1 MSEASLLVP
10 DVNRPYTINSKLED
24 CRRHGPDS
32 GAELFL
38 VEGDSAANSVTAA
51 RDTLFQAVLPMQ
63 GKPMNV
69 GKASAKRLA
78 DNAWLQ
84 TLFDSLGCGIGSDF
98 KLETLRYERVM
109 LLFDP
114 DADGIHCGALML
126 ICFECLMPEL
136 LDTGRVHMIRA
147 PLLRVTSPSLS
158 APVYA
163 HAPTHH
169 QELLRALQ
177 ERGIND
183 YQLLRYRGLG
193 SLERDLLIEQCIL
206 PETRR
211 AKAVTRDEAQM
222 AMKMFG
228 GGN

>member
-1 MSEASLLVP
+1 
-10 DVNRPYTINSKLED
+10 VNRPYTINSQLAD
-24 CRRHGPDS
+24 CRRHGPNS

-38 VEGDSAANSVTAA
+38 VEGHSAANSVTAA
-51 RDTLFQAVLPMQ
+51 RDKLFQAVLPMQ

-69 GKASAKRLA
+69 GKASTKRL
-78 DNAWLQ
+78 DNNIWLQ
-84 TLFDSLGCGIGSDF
+84 TLFTSLGCGTGDDF
-98 KLETLRYERVM
+98 DINTLRYERVM

-126 ICFECLMPEL
+126 ICFELLMPEL
-136 LDTGRVHMIRA
+136 LNTMIRA
-147 PLLRVTSPSLS
+147 PLLRFTSPSLS
-158 APVYA
+158 EPIYA
-163 HAPTHH
+163 HAPMH
-169 QELLRALQ
+169 QEEIVKKLQ
-177 ERGIND
+177 DRGIDD

-193 SLERDLLIEQCIL
+193 SLEKELLTEQCIL

-211 AKAVTRDEAQM
+211 AKPVTREEAQM

>member
-1 MSEASLLVP
+1 
-10 DVNRPYTINSKLED
+10 VNHLYSSHSKLVD
-24 CRRHGPDS
+24 CLRHGPHS

-63 GKPMNV
+63 GKPMNA
-69 GKASAKRLA
+69 GKASASRLA
-78 DNAWLQ
+78 GNNWLQ
-84 TLFDSLGCGIGSDF
+84 TLFQSLGCGTGNDF
-98 KLETLRYERVM
+98 NMDALRYERVM

-126 ICFECLMPEL
+126 ICFEHLMP
-136 LDTGRVHMIRA
+136 M
-147 PLLRVTSPSLS
+147 
-158 APVYA
+158 
-163 HAPTHH
+163 H
-169 QELLRALQ
+169 QEEIVKKLQ
-177 ERGIND
+177 DRGIDD

-193 SLERDLLIEQCIL
+193 SLEKELLTEQCIL

-211 AKAVTRDEAQM
+211 AKPVTREEAQM

-228 GGN
+228 GGHSESL